1 MERPQH
7 DAQIYIIPPIAL
19 CNLGAMH
26 RNALTAAT
34 AAAHNSETTSELDS
48 PNRYEARVSALLP
61 VLPHLVNQD
70 TASPCRPSSSS
81 KAPSILPPLT
91 HPHQVPVNEEN
102 APTPPHETEPTF
114 IEHWPSRTGA
124 EPGVNPRRDSSIA
137 RYSHFKQECLIDVI
151 DYDSDDASFER
162 LGNADFINMMND
174 GYAKVARGE
183 SDPHPKAVRWIN
195 IAGID
200 WDVLSSMALRYR
212 KFFFLASKKP

>member
-1 MERPQH
+1 
-7 DAQIYIIPPIAL
+7 
-19 CNLGAMH
+19 MH
-26 RNALTAAT
+26 RNALTAAV
-34 AAAHNSETTSELDS
+34 AAAHDGEVTPETNS
-48 PNRYEARVSALLP
+48 PHRYEARVSALSSVIP
-61 VLPHLVNQD
+61 RLVNQD
-70 TASPCRPSSSS
+70 TASPCRTPSS

-91 HPHQVPVNEEN
+91 HPRQVTVNEEN
-102 APTPPHETEPTF
+102 VPTPPHEPEPTF

-174 GYAKVARGE
+174 GYAKVPHGE
-183 SDPHPKAVRWIN
+183 PDPHPKAVRWIN

-212 KFFFLASKKP
+212 KFL